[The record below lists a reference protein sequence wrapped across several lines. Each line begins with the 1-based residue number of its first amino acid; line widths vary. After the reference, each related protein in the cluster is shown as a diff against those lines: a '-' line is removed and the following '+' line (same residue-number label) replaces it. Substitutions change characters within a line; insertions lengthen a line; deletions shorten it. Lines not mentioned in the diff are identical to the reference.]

1 MNVHDRRA
9 RRSLEGPSTIAAL
22 SVHGHAPFWELG
34 SIGSRDRPSRAGT
47 IGDRH
52 QRSRHADPEVVEPFS
67 PPGGLPWWTAST
79 LLAKAEHL
87 TKTSHGA
94 RRPRLNSLRRVS

>member
-1 MNVHDRRA
+1 
-9 RRSLEGPSTIAAL
+9 
-22 SVHGHAPFWELG
+22 
-34 SIGSRDRPSRAGT
+34 
-47 IGDRH
+47 
-52 QRSRHADPEVVEPFS
+52 VVEPFS